1 MRKQTLLLTPPDN
14 HQINATLFEPEPSPD
29 CCLIISHG
37 MAEHGDRY
45 AALAS
50 WLADQGVAVISY
62 HHRGHGPGSGH
73 PGHYADSDGWQKVVD
88 DLNQVVHCAREQMPG
103 IPVALLGHSMGS
115 FIAQSYAQQYGQNL
129 DTLILSATNRIHTAE
144 LRFSLLLVR
153 LIRALRGQRH
163 ASKTIARMT
172 FGKFNRMFKPN
183 RTPCDWLSRDPHQVD
198 LYLADPWCGFECTT
212 GLWQDFIQGMLSI
225 NPARWRP
232 DLPVHLFAG
241 TDDPVGEMGKGI
253 RRHFQA
259 IREAGVQQ
267 VTLRLFEGGR
277 HETLN
282 ETNAEVV
289 WQHLLQCLP
298 GRSQGLHRDQAL
310 AG

>member
-1 MRKQTLLLTPPDN
+1 MRKQTLQLTSPDN
-14 HQINATLFEPEPSPD
+14 HQINATLFEPGPSPD

-50 WLADQGVAVISY
+50 WLAGQGVAVISY
-62 HHRGHGPGSGH
+62 HHRGHGPGSEH
-73 PGHYADSDGWQKVVD
+73 PGHYADTDGWQKVVG
-88 DLNQVVHCAREQMPG
+88 DLNLVVDHARERMPAA
-103 IPVALLGHSMGS
+103 PVALLGHSMGS

-129 DTLILSATNRIHTAE
+129 DTLILSATNRIHTPE
-144 LRFSLLLVR
+144 LRLSLILVS

-172 FGKFNRMFKPN
+172 FGKFNRQFEPT
-183 RTPCDWLSRDPHQVD
+183 RTSCDWLSRDPNQVD
-198 LYLADPWCGFECTT
+198 LYLADPCCGFECTT
-212 GLWQDFIQGMLSI
+212 GLWQDFIRGMLSI
-225 NPARWRP
+225 NPAQWRP

-253 RRHFQA
+253 RRHFQT
-259 IREAGVQQ
+259 IREAGVEQ

-277 HETLN
+277 HEMLN
-282 ETNAEVV
+282 ETNAEAV

-298 GRSQGLHRDQAL
+298 GRERNLTGDEAL